1 MIRAI
6 ARFFALHI
14 VWVEIFCR
22 GFSFACVSSQFVNPR
37 SVVILFVVDMTS
49 CFSSVVALWYAVA
62 SDLIHLPSPP
72 WDFPAGHLWGHRRV
86 YTLNYT
92 TSIPLDIAMEYAM
105 TPLSL
110 VCMCFLMVIFRLF
123 WTVSRQ
129 KYRFYHAMVKLSS
142 VMVSLK
148 DSERDVTIFNHKN
161 WKVEKN

>member
-6 ARFFALHI
+6 AHFFALHI

-92 TSIPLDIAMEYAM
+92 TSIPLDIAMEYAI

-110 VCMCFLMVIFRLF
+110 VCMCFLMVIFRPFLDREPAKISILPCHGQAEF
-123 WTVSRQ
+123 CHGQLEGFR
-129 KYRFYHAMVKLSS
+129 
-142 VMVSLK
+142 
-148 DSERDVTIFNHKN
+148 ERCHHI
-161 WKVEKN
+161 